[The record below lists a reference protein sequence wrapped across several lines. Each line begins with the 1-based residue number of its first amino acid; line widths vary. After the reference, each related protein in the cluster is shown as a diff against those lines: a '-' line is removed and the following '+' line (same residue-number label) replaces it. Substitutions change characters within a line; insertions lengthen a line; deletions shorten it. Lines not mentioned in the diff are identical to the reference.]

1 LRTASTSEDPFF
13 IITSATQ
20 VLISTISLKGKYRE
34 INAELGK
41 TGAGLTAEQIREN
54 PDLKGMLGM
63 FVLEHPL
70 NAH

>member
-1 LRTASTSEDPFF
+1 MTR
-13 IITSATQ
+13 I
-20 VLISTISLKGKYRE
+20 LILTISLKGKYHE
-34 INAELGK
+34 INTELRK